1 MRAPSR
7 VLFQWG
13 AFEFIGMVQTYDETL
28 DFFSPKGRPLR
39 ARLALKLS
47 EDRYQFRSNDSD
59 AQNAE
64 QSPTLSFTGNGSDE
78 EGSSDAGNGASAPNQ
93 NASPVPG
100 GSDNG
105 PGNWRDN
112 AMFNGIESPRL
123 PTAAA
128 LALPSVGVSA
138 SVGGAA
144 GMSASF
150 GASAGVSASASA
162 NATIGVTAAAGG
174 GPAFKFGNS
183 SALGTGIPG
192 AFCPQPGAGL
202 NAASLQQ
209 GSLQLRSTSTGSGSQ
224 VSSLASES
232 SALAG
237 TPVSTLLKT
246 RSDDGVGFE

>member
-1 MRAPSR
+1 MQAPSR

-13 AFEFIGMVQTYDETL
+13 AFEFVGMVQTYDETL

-47 EDRYQFRSNDSD
+47 EDRYQFRSNDSET
-59 AQNAE
+59 QNAE

-78 EGSSDAGNGASAPNQ
+78 EGGSDAGNGASAPNQ
-93 NASPVPG
+93 NSSPVPG

-138 SVGGAA
+138 SVGGSA

-150 GASAGVSASASA
+150 GASAGVSVSASA
-162 NATIGVTAAAGG
+162 NATIGATAAAGG

-209 GSLQLRSTSTGSGSQ
+209 GSLRLRSTSTGSGSQ
-224 VSSLASES
+224 APSLASES
-232 SALAG
+232 SVQVGAAVLN
-237 TPVSTLLKT
+237 T